1 MREAALLLR
10 CSTNLQDYN
19 RQKNDLLALADK
31 LGFNVREEYIFGEYV
46 TGKDDIRKG
55 NRQSIQSLID
65 VCLESMVD
73 AVLIWEVSRLSR
85 NFIYGVTTIDKFN
98 RDYKIPIYFRDKRK
112 WTIDIETGKIDIDF
126 EKDLRKYFEQAEA
139 ELITLRSRLASG
151 KRDAAGLNQVIGSV
165 ASFGYDRVNKR
176 NVINPVTSLVVK
188 EMYEK
193 YLEEGATLLSVSS
206 YLSAKY
212 PQYIVKLRSAGSI
225 RNILVNKAN
234 TGILVYTIYDEID
247 DIGYRYEVM
256 QPSIISVEV
265 YNAVL
270 AKLKKNRTITAYPHS
285 KKHLLQKMPFCY
297 ECGTCYTPSESL
309 KRGTCYY
316 RCGQKTAHIKPC
328 NNSMSLNESI
338 IDSVIWKFLKEQL
351 FSESELNKEQ
361 REIAIEKEEE
371 NRKNIVTDIEIVE
384 GAIANT
390 YKDLDSLEDMLIT
403 RRITSERFDKKKAK
417 IDTKLGELKHQKDK
431 LKERINAIDFNIKRL
446 NNLDYTQSFF
456 DEVENDLEKKIALLK
471 EYVQFI
477 YPYMIGKNIVLLK
490 THTVDGI
497 YYIFYRI
504 YKGNFSK
511 DKIQRTAYYIHEA
524 LAEFKPNGNNNFYAP
539 NPSILG
545 IDNEDLYYFVDEMEE
560 VCENNGFEFEY

>member
-1 MREAALLLR
+1 M
-10 CSTNLQDYN
+10 
-19 RQKNDLLALADK
+19 
-31 LGFNVREEYIFGEYV
+31 
-46 TGKDDIRKG
+46 
-55 NRQSIQSLID
+55 
-65 VCLESMVD
+65 
-73 AVLIWEVSRLSR
+73 
-85 NFIYGVTTIDKFN
+85 
-98 RDYKIPIYFRDKRK
+98 
-112 WTIDIETGKIDIDF
+112 
-126 EKDLRKYFEQAEA
+126 
-139 ELITLRSRLASG
+139 
-151 KRDAAGLNQVIGSV
+151 
-165 ASFGYDRVNKR
+165 
-176 NVINPVTSLVVK
+176 
-188 EMYEK
+188 
-193 YLEEGATLLSVSS
+193 
-206 YLSAKY
+206 
-212 PQYIVKLRSAGSI
+212 
-225 RNILVNKAN
+225 NKAN

-285 KKHLLQKMPFCY
+285 KKHLLQKMLFCY

-431 LKERINAIDFNIKRL
+431 LRERINAIDFNIKRL